1 MMKEKIVILGAG
13 ESGLG
18 TAILAKKQGFDV
30 FISDKG
36 SIAATT
42 KNIFDELEVVWE
54 EGTHSFS
61 KMSDANWIMKSPGI
75 PSNAPIV
82 RQLKL
87 IKIPVVS
94 EIEFAARYTTAK
106 LIGITGSNGKTTTS
120 LLTYHIL
127 IEAGFDVGLAGNIG
141 NSFARKVAENEH
153 EFYVLEISSF
163 QLDDINEFTLHIG
176 VITNVTPDHLDRYDL
191 DFNNYLISKLRI
203 TKNQK
208 QSDFLIFNSDDPI
221 LKPVV
226 KESLTEAKLHG
237 FGFEASGFNKTHY
250 TSDQITIETEKEKT
264 MINTIEFPLSGRHN
278 LLNAMAASTIASIL
292 QVSKATIRE
301 SLLNFK
307 GAPHRLEPVLKIQ
320 NISYIN
326 DSKATNV
333 NSVFYALDSMKSTT
347 VWIVGG
353 VDKGNDYES
362 LLPLVRE
369 KVKGII
375 CLGIDNH
382 KLLEVFGPVIDII
395 VETQSMSEAVK
406 IAHKIAQKN
415 DQVLLS
421 PACASFDLFKNYE
434 DRGEQFKVAVSNL

>member
-1 MMKEKIVILGAG
+1 MKEKIVILGAG

-30 FISDKG
+30 FVSDQVA
-36 SIAATT
+36 ITATAKKT
-42 KNIFDELEVVWE
+42 FDELEVVWE
-54 EGTHSFS
+54 EGMHSFS

-75 PSNAPIV
+75 PSNALIV
-82 RQLKL
+82 SQLKL

-94 EIEFAARYTTAK
+94 EIEFAARYTSAT

-141 NSFARKVAENEH
+141 NSFARKVAENDH
-153 EFYVLEISSF
+153 EYYVLEISSF
-163 QLDDINEFTLHIG
+163 QLDDIHEFTPHIG
-176 VITNVTPDHLDRYDL
+176 VITNVTPDHLDRYDH
-191 DFNNYLISKLRI
+191 DFNNYLKSKLRI

-208 QSDFLIFNSDDPI
+208 QRDFLIFNSDDPI

-237 FGFEASGFNKTHY
+237 FGFEASVLNNTHY

-278 LLNAMAASTIASIL
+278 LLNAMAASTIASLL
-292 QVSKATIRE
+292 QISKATIRE

-326 DSKATNV
+326 DSKATNI
-333 NSVFYALDSMKSTT
+333 NSVFYALESMKSST

-353 VDKGNDYES
+353 VDKGNDYEA

-369 KVKGII
+369 KVKGIV

-406 IAHKIAQKN
+406 IAHKIAQKD

-434 DRGEQFKVAVSNL
+434 DRGDQFKEAVRNL

>member
-1 MMKEKIVILGAG
+1 MNEKIVILGAG

-30 FISDKG
+30 FVSDQGAIS
-36 SIAATT
+36 ATAKKT
-42 KNIFDELEVVWE
+42 FDELHVVWE
-54 EGTHSFS
+54 EGMHSFS
-61 KMSDANWIMKSPGI
+61 KMLDANWIMKSPGI
-75 PSNAPIV
+75 PSNTPIV
-82 RQLKL
+82 SQLKL

-94 EIEFAARYTTAK
+94 EIEFAARYTSAT
-106 LIGITGSNGKTTTS
+106 LIGVTGSNGKTTTS

-141 NSFARKVAENEH
+141 NSFAREVAENDH
-153 EFYVLEISSF
+153 EYYVLEISSF
-163 QLDDINEFTLHIG
+163 QLDDIHEFTPHIG
-176 VITNVTPDHLDRYDL
+176 VITNVTPDHLDRYNYDI
-191 DFNNYLISKLRI
+191 NNYLKSKLKI
-203 TKNQK
+203 TKNQR
-208 QSDFLIFNSDDPI
+208 QRDFLIFNSDDPI

-226 KESLTEAKLHG
+226 KESPTEAKLHG
-237 FGFEASGFNKTHY
+237 FGFETSDLNKTHY

-278 LLNAMAASTIASIL
+278 LLNAMAASTIASLL
-292 QVSKATIRE
+292 QISKATIRE

-320 NISYIN
+320 NIRYIN
-326 DSKATNV
+326 DSKATNI
-333 NSVFYALDSMKSTT
+333 NSVFYALESMKSST

-353 VDKGNDYES
+353 VDKGNDYEA

-406 IAHKIAQKN
+406 IAHKIAQKD

-421 PACASFDLFKNYE
+421 PACASFDLFKNYK
-434 DRGEQFKVAVSNL
+434 DRGNQFKEAVRNL

>member
-1 MMKEKIVILGAG
+1 MNEKIVILGAG

-30 FISDKG
+30 FVSDQGAIS
-36 SIAATT
+36 ATAKKT
-42 KNIFDELEVVWE
+42 FDELHVVWE
-54 EGTHSFS
+54 EGMHSFS

-75 PSNAPIV
+75 PSNTPIV
-82 RQLKL
+82 SQLKL

-94 EIEFAARYTTAK
+94 EIEFAARYTSAT
-106 LIGITGSNGKTTTS
+106 LIGVTGSNGKTTTS

-141 NSFARKVAENEH
+141 NSFAREVAENDH
-153 EFYVLEISSF
+153 KYYVLEISSF
-163 QLDDINEFTLHIG
+163 QLDDIHEFTPHIG
-176 VITNVTPDHLDRYDL
+176 VITNVTPDHLDRYNYDI
-191 DFNNYLISKLRI
+191 NNYLKSKLKI
-203 TKNQK
+203 TKNQR
-208 QSDFLIFNSDDPI
+208 QRDFLIFNSDDPI

-237 FGFEASGFNKTHY
+237 FGFETSDLNKTHY

-264 MINTIEFPLSGRHN
+264 MINTLEFPLSGRHN
-278 LLNAMAASTIASIL
+278 LLNAMAASTIASLL
-292 QVSKATIRE
+292 QISKATIRE

-320 NISYIN
+320 NIRYIN
-326 DSKATNV
+326 DSKATNI
-333 NSVFYALDSMKSTT
+333 NSVFYALESMKSST

-353 VDKGNDYES
+353 VDKGNDYEA

-369 KVKGII
+369 KVKGIV

-406 IAHKIAQKN
+406 IAHKIAQKD

-421 PACASFDLFKNYE
+421 PACASFDLFKNYK
-434 DRGEQFKVAVSNL
+434 DRGNQFKEAVRNL

>member
-1 MMKEKIVILGAG
+1 MKEKIVILGAG

-18 TAILAKKQGFDV
+18 TAILAKKQGYDV
-30 FISDKG
+30 FVSEQGAIKVT
-36 SIAATT
+36 AKKT
-42 KNIFDELEVVWE
+42 FDELDVVWE
-54 EGTHSFS
+54 EGMHSFS

-82 RQLKL
+82 SQLKL

-94 EIEFAARYTTAK
+94 EIEFAARYTSAT
-106 LIGITGSNGKTTTS
+106 LIGVTGSNGKTTTS

-141 NSFARKVAENEH
+141 NSFARKVAENDH
-153 EFYVLEISSF
+153 EYYVLEISSF
-163 QLDDINEFTLHIG
+163 QLDDIHEFTPHIG
-176 VITNVTPDHLDRYDL
+176 VITNVTPDHLDRYDHN
-191 DFNNYLISKLRI
+191 FNNYLKSKLRI

-208 QSDFLIFNSDDPI
+208 QRDFLIFNSDDPI

-237 FGFEASGFNKTHY
+237 FGFEASGLNRTHY
-250 TSDQITIETEKEKT
+250 TSDKITIETEKEKT
-264 MINTIEFPLSGRHN
+264 MINTLEFPLSGRHN
-278 LLNAMAASTIASIL
+278 LLNAMAASTIASLL
-292 QVSKATIRE
+292 QISKATIRE

-326 DSKATNV
+326 DSKATNI
-333 NSVFYALDSMKSTT
+333 NSVFYALESMKSST

-353 VDKGNDYES
+353 VDKGNDYEV

-406 IAHKIAQKN
+406 IAHKIAQKD

-434 DRGEQFKVAVSNL
+434 DRGDQFKEAVRNL

>member
-1 MMKEKIVILGAG
+1 MKEKIVILGAG

-30 FISDKG
+30 FVSEQGAIN
-36 SIAATT
+36 ATAKKT
-42 KNIFDELEVVWE
+42 FDELGVVWE
-54 EGTHSFS
+54 EGMHSFS
-61 KMSDANWIMKSPGI
+61 KMSNANWIMKSPGI

-82 RQLKL
+82 SQLKL
-87 IKIPVVS
+87 IKTPVVS
-94 EIEFAARYTTAK
+94 EIEFAARYTSAT
-106 LIGITGSNGKTTTS
+106 LIGVTGSNGKTTTS

-141 NSFARKVAENEH
+141 NSFAREVAENDH
-153 EFYVLEISSF
+153 EYYVLEISSF
-163 QLDDINEFTLHIG
+163 QLDDIHEFTPHIG
-176 VITNVTPDHLDRYDL
+176 VITNVTPDHLDRYDHN
-191 DFNNYLISKLRI
+191 FNNYLKSKLRI

-208 QSDFLIFNSDDPI
+208 QRDFLIFNSDDPI

-226 KESLTEAKLHG
+226 KELLTEAKLHG
-237 FGFEASGFNKTHY
+237 FGFEASGLNKTHY
-250 TSDQITIETEKEKT
+250 TSDKITIETEKEKT
-264 MINTIEFPLSGRHN
+264 MINTLEFPLSGRHN
-278 LLNAMAASTIASIL
+278 LLNAMAASTIASLL
-292 QVSKATIRE
+292 QISKATIRE

-326 DSKATNV
+326 DSKATNI
-333 NSVFYALDSMKSTT
+333 NSVFYALESMKSST

-353 VDKGNDYES
+353 VDKGNDYEV

-406 IAHKIAQKN
+406 IAHKIAQKD

-434 DRGEQFKVAVSNL
+434 DRGDQFKEAVRNL

>member
-1 MMKEKIVILGAG
+1 MKEKIVILGAG

-30 FISDKG
+30 FVSEQGAIN
-36 SIAATT
+36 ATAKKT
-42 KNIFDELEVVWE
+42 FDELGVVWE
-54 EGTHSFS
+54 EGMHSFS
-61 KMSDANWIMKSPGI
+61 KMSNANWIMKSPGI

-82 RQLKL
+82 SQLKL
-87 IKIPVVS
+87 IKTPVVS
-94 EIEFAARYTTAK
+94 EIEFAARYTSAT
-106 LIGITGSNGKTTTS
+106 LIGVTGSNGKTTTS

-141 NSFARKVAENEH
+141 NSFAREVAENDH
-153 EFYVLEISSF
+153 EYYVLEISSF
-163 QLDDINEFTLHIG
+163 QLDDIHEFTPHIG
-176 VITNVTPDHLDRYDL
+176 VITNVTPDHLDRYDHN
-191 DFNNYLISKLRI
+191 FNNYLKSKLRI

-208 QSDFLIFNSDDPI
+208 QRDFLIFNSDDPI

-237 FGFEASGFNKTHY
+237 FGFEASGLNKTHY
-250 TSDQITIETEKEKT
+250 TSDKITIETEKEKT
-264 MINTIEFPLSGRHN
+264 MINTLEFPLSGRHN
-278 LLNAMAASTIASIL
+278 LLNAMAASTIASLL
-292 QVSKATIRE
+292 QISKATIRE

-326 DSKATNV
+326 DSKATNI
-333 NSVFYALDSMKSTT
+333 NSVFYALESMKSST

-353 VDKGNDYES
+353 VDKGNDYEV

-406 IAHKIAQKN
+406 IAHKIAQKD

-434 DRGEQFKVAVSNL
+434 DRGDQFKEAVRNL

>member
-1 MMKEKIVILGAG
+1 MKEKIVILGAG

-30 FISDKG
+30 FVSEQGAIN
-36 SIAATT
+36 ATAKKT
-42 KNIFDELEVVWE
+42 FDELDVVWE
-54 EGTHSFS
+54 EGMHSFS

-82 RQLKL
+82 SQLKL
-87 IKIPVVS
+87 IKTPVVS
-94 EIEFAARYTTAK
+94 EIEFAARYTSAT
-106 LIGITGSNGKTTTS
+106 LIGVTGSNGKTTTS

-141 NSFARKVAENEH
+141 NSFAREVAENDH
-153 EFYVLEISSF
+153 EYYVLEISSF
-163 QLDDINEFTLHIG
+163 QLDDIHEFTPHIG
-176 VITNVTPDHLDRYDL
+176 VITNVTPDHLDRYDHN
-191 DFNNYLISKLRI
+191 FNNYLKSKLRI

-208 QSDFLIFNSDDPI
+208 QRDFLIFNSDDPI

-237 FGFEASGFNKTHY
+237 FGFEASGLNKTHY
-250 TSDQITIETEKEKT
+250 TSDKITIETEKEKT
-264 MINTIEFPLSGRHN
+264 MINTLEFPLSGRHN
-278 LLNAMAASTIASIL
+278 LLNAMAASTIASLL
-292 QVSKATIRE
+292 QISKATIRE

-326 DSKATNV
+326 DSKATNI
-333 NSVFYALDSMKSTT
+333 NSVFYALESMKSST

-353 VDKGNDYES
+353 VDKGNDYEV

-406 IAHKIAQKN
+406 IAHKIAQKD

-434 DRGEQFKVAVSNL
+434 DRGDQFKEAVRNL

>member
-1 MMKEKIVILGAG
+1 MKEKIVILGAG

-30 FISDKG
+30 FVSDQGAIS
-36 SIAATT
+36 ATAKKT
-42 KNIFDELEVVWE
+42 FDELHVVWE
-54 EGTHSFS
+54 EGMHSFS

-75 PSNAPIV
+75 PSNTPIV
-82 RQLKL
+82 SQLKL

-94 EIEFAARYTTAK
+94 EIEFAARYTSAT
-106 LIGITGSNGKTTTS
+106 LIGVTGSNGKTTTS

-141 NSFARKVAENEH
+141 NSFAREVAENDH
-153 EFYVLEISSF
+153 KYYVLEISSF
-163 QLDDINEFTLHIG
+163 QLDDIHEFTPHIG
-176 VITNVTPDHLDRYDL
+176 VITNVTPDHLDRYNYDI
-191 DFNNYLISKLRI
+191 NNYLKSKLKI

-208 QSDFLIFNSDDPI
+208 QCDFLIFNSDDPI

-226 KESLTEAKLHG
+226 KESPTEAKLHG
-237 FGFEASGFNKTHY
+237 FGFEASDLNKTHY

-278 LLNAMAASTIASIL
+278 LLNAMAASTIASLL
-292 QVSKATIRE
+292 QISKATIRE

-326 DSKATNV
+326 DSKATNI
-333 NSVFYALDSMKSTT
+333 NSVFYALESMKSST

-353 VDKGNDYES
+353 VDKGNDYEA

-406 IAHKIAQKN
+406 IAHKIAQKD

-421 PACASFDLFKNYE
+421 PACASFDLFKNYK
-434 DRGEQFKVAVSNL
+434 DRGNQFKEAVRNL

>member
-1 MMKEKIVILGAG
+1 MNEKIVILGAG

-30 FISDKG
+30 FVSDQGAIS
-36 SIAATT
+36 ATAKKT
-42 KNIFDELEVVWE
+42 FDELHVVWE
-54 EGTHSFS
+54 EGMHSFS
-61 KMSDANWIMKSPGI
+61 KMLDANWIMKSPGI
-75 PSNAPIV
+75 PSNTPIV
-82 RQLKL
+82 SQLKL

-94 EIEFAARYTTAK
+94 EIEFAARYTSAT
-106 LIGITGSNGKTTTS
+106 LIGVTGSNGKTTTS

-141 NSFARKVAENEH
+141 NSFAREVAENDH
-153 EFYVLEISSF
+153 EYYVLEISSF
-163 QLDDINEFTLHIG
+163 QLDDIHEFTPHIG
-176 VITNVTPDHLDRYDL
+176 VITNVTPDHLDRYNYDI
-191 DFNNYLISKLRI
+191 NNYLKSKLKI

-208 QSDFLIFNSDDPI
+208 QCDFLIFNSDDPI

-226 KESLTEAKLHG
+226 KESPTEAKLHG
-237 FGFEASGFNKTHY
+237 FGFEASDLNKTHY

-278 LLNAMAASTIASIL
+278 LLNAMAASTIASLL
-292 QVSKATIRE
+292 QISKATIRE
-301 SLLNFK
+301 SLLSFK

-320 NISYIN
+320 NIRYIN
-326 DSKATNV
+326 DSKATNI
-333 NSVFYALDSMKSTT
+333 NSVFYALESMKSST

-353 VDKGNDYES
+353 VDKGNDYEV

-406 IAHKIAQKN
+406 IAHKIAQKD

-421 PACASFDLFKNYE
+421 PACASFDLFKNYK
-434 DRGEQFKVAVSNL
+434 DRGNQFKEAVRNL

>member
-1 MMKEKIVILGAG
+1 MNEKIVILGAG

-30 FISDKG
+30 FVSDQGAIS
-36 SIAATT
+36 ATAKKT
-42 KNIFDELEVVWE
+42 FDELHVVWE
-54 EGTHSFS
+54 EGMHSFS
-61 KMSDANWIMKSPGI
+61 KMLDANWIMKSPGI
-75 PSNAPIV
+75 PSNTPIV
-82 RQLKL
+82 SQLKL

-94 EIEFAARYTTAK
+94 EIEFAARYTSAT
-106 LIGITGSNGKTTTS
+106 LIGVTGSNGKTTTS

-141 NSFARKVAENEH
+141 NSFAREVAENDH
-153 EFYVLEISSF
+153 EYYVLEISSF
-163 QLDDINEFTLHIG
+163 QLDDIHEFTPHIG
-176 VITNVTPDHLDRYDL
+176 VITNVTPDHLDRYNYDI
-191 DFNNYLISKLRI
+191 NNYLKSKLKI
-203 TKNQK
+203 TKNQR
-208 QSDFLIFNSDDPI
+208 QRDFLIFNSDDPI

-226 KESLTEAKLHG
+226 KESPTEAKLHG
-237 FGFEASGFNKTHY
+237 FGFEASDLNKTHY

-278 LLNAMAASTIASIL
+278 LLNAMAASTIASLL
-292 QVSKATIRE
+292 QISKATIRE

-326 DSKATNV
+326 DSKATNI
-333 NSVFYALDSMKSTT
+333 NSVFYALESMKSST

-353 VDKGNDYES
+353 VDKGNDYEA

-369 KVKGII
+369 KVKGIV

-406 IAHKIAQKN
+406 IAHKIAQKD

-421 PACASFDLFKNYE
+421 PACASFDLFKNYK
-434 DRGEQFKVAVSNL
+434 DRGNQFKEAVRNL

>member
-1 MMKEKIVILGAG
+1 MNEKIVILGAG

-30 FISDKG
+30 FVSDQGAIS
-36 SIAATT
+36 ATAKKT
-42 KNIFDELEVVWE
+42 FDELHVVWE
-54 EGTHSFS
+54 EGMHSFS
-61 KMSDANWIMKSPGI
+61 KMLDANWIMKSPGI
-75 PSNAPIV
+75 PSNTPIV
-82 RQLKL
+82 SQLKL

-94 EIEFAARYTTAK
+94 EIEFAARYTSAT
-106 LIGITGSNGKTTTS
+106 LIGVTGSNGKTTTS

-141 NSFARKVAENEH
+141 NSFAREVAENDH
-153 EFYVLEISSF
+153 EYYVLEISSF
-163 QLDDINEFTLHIG
+163 QLDDIHEFTPHIG
-176 VITNVTPDHLDRYDL
+176 VITNVTPDHLDRYNYDI
-191 DFNNYLISKLRI
+191 NNYLKSKLKI

-208 QSDFLIFNSDDPI
+208 QCDFLIFNSDDPI

-226 KESLTEAKLHG
+226 KESPTEAKLHG
-237 FGFEASGFNKTHY
+237 FGFEASDLNKTHY

-264 MINTIEFPLSGRHN
+264 MINTLEFPLSGRHN
-278 LLNAMAASTIASIL
+278 LLNAMAASTIASLL
-292 QVSKATIRE
+292 QISKATIRE

-326 DSKATNV
+326 DSKATNI
-333 NSVFYALDSMKSTT
+333 NSVFYALESMKSST

-353 VDKGNDYES
+353 VDKGNDYEA

-406 IAHKIAQKN
+406 IAHKIAQKD

-421 PACASFDLFKNYE
+421 PACASFDLFKNYK
-434 DRGEQFKVAVSNL
+434 DRGNQFKEAVRNL

>member
-1 MMKEKIVILGAG
+1 MKEKIVILGAG

-30 FISDKG
+30 FVSDQGAIS
-36 SIAATT
+36 ATAKKT
-42 KNIFDELEVVWE
+42 FDELHVVWE
-54 EGTHSFS
+54 EGMHSFS
-61 KMSDANWIMKSPGI
+61 KMLDANWIMKSPGI
-75 PSNAPIV
+75 PSNTPIV
-82 RQLKL
+82 SQLKL

-94 EIEFAARYTTAK
+94 EIEFAARYTSAT
-106 LIGITGSNGKTTTS
+106 LIGVTGSNGKTTTS

-141 NSFARKVAENEH
+141 NSFAREVAENDH
-153 EFYVLEISSF
+153 EYYVLEISSF
-163 QLDDINEFTLHIG
+163 QLDDIHEFTPHIG
-176 VITNVTPDHLDRYDL
+176 VITNVTPDHLDRYNYDI
-191 DFNNYLISKLRI
+191 NNYLKSKLKI

-208 QSDFLIFNSDDPI
+208 QCDFLIFNSDDPI

-226 KESLTEAKLHG
+226 KESPTEAKLHG
-237 FGFEASGFNKTHY
+237 FGFEASDLNKTHY

-278 LLNAMAASTIASIL
+278 LLNAMAASTIASLL
-292 QVSKATIRE
+292 QISKATIRE

-326 DSKATNV
+326 DSKATNI
-333 NSVFYALDSMKSTT
+333 NSVFYALESMKSST

-353 VDKGNDYES
+353 VDKGNDYEV

-406 IAHKIAQKN
+406 IAHKIAQKDN
-415 DQVLLS
+415 QVLLS

-434 DRGEQFKVAVSNL
+434 DRGDQFKEAVRNL

>member
-1 MMKEKIVILGAG
+1 MKEKIVILGAG

-18 TAILAKKQGFDV
+18 TAILAKKQGYDV
-30 FISDKG
+30 FVSEQGAIKVT
-36 SIAATT
+36 AKKT
-42 KNIFDELEVVWE
+42 FDELDVVWE
-54 EGTHSFS
+54 EGMHSFS
-61 KMSDANWIMKSPGI
+61 KMSNANWIMKSPGI

-82 RQLKL
+82 SQLKL
-87 IKIPVVS
+87 IKTPVVS
-94 EIEFAARYTTAK
+94 EIEFAARYTSAT
-106 LIGITGSNGKTTTS
+106 LIGVTGSNGKTTTS

-141 NSFARKVAENEH
+141 NSFAREVAENDH
-153 EFYVLEISSF
+153 EYYVLEISSF
-163 QLDDINEFTLHIG
+163 QLDDIHEFTPHIG
-176 VITNVTPDHLDRYDL
+176 VITNVTPDHLDRYDHN
-191 DFNNYLISKLRI
+191 FNDYLKSKLRI

-208 QSDFLIFNSDDPI
+208 QRDFLIFNSDDPI

-237 FGFEASGFNKTHY
+237 FGFEASGLNKTHY
-250 TSDQITIETEKEKT
+250 TSDKITIETEKEKT
-264 MINTIEFPLSGRHN
+264 MINTLEFPLSGRHN
-278 LLNAMAASTIASIL
+278 LLNAMAASTIASLL
-292 QVSKATIRE
+292 QISKATIRE

-326 DSKATNV
+326 DSKATNI
-333 NSVFYALDSMKSTT
+333 NSVFYALESMKSST

-353 VDKGNDYES
+353 VDKGNDYEV

-406 IAHKIAQKN
+406 IAHKIAQKD

-434 DRGEQFKVAVSNL
+434 DRGDQFKEAVRNL

>member
-1 MMKEKIVILGAG
+1 MKEKIVILGAG

-30 FISDKG
+30 FVSDQGAIS
-36 SIAATT
+36 ATAKKT
-42 KNIFDELEVVWE
+42 FDELHVVWE
-54 EGTHSFS
+54 EGMHSFS
-61 KMSDANWIMKSPGI
+61 KMLDANWIMKSPGI
-75 PSNAPIV
+75 PSNTPIV
-82 RQLKL
+82 SQLKL

-94 EIEFAARYTTAK
+94 EIEFAARYTSAT
-106 LIGITGSNGKTTTS
+106 LIGVTGSNGKTTTS

-141 NSFARKVAENEH
+141 NSFAREVAENDH
-153 EFYVLEISSF
+153 EYYVLEISSF
-163 QLDDINEFTLHIG
+163 QLDDIHEFTPHIG
-176 VITNVTPDHLDRYDL
+176 VITNVTPDHLDRYNYDI
-191 DFNNYLISKLRI
+191 NNYLKSKLKI

-208 QSDFLIFNSDDPI
+208 QCDFLIFNSDDPI

-226 KESLTEAKLHG
+226 KESPTEAKLHG
-237 FGFEASGFNKTHY
+237 FGFEASDLNKTHY

-278 LLNAMAASTIASIL
+278 LLNAMAASTIASLL
-292 QVSKATIRE
+292 QISKATIRE

-326 DSKATNV
+326 DSKATNI
-333 NSVFYALDSMKSTT
+333 NSVFYALESMKSST

-353 VDKGNDYES
+353 VDKGNDYEV

-406 IAHKIAQKN
+406 IAHKIAQKD

-434 DRGEQFKVAVSNL
+434 DRGDQFKEAVRNL

>member
-1 MMKEKIVILGAG
+1 MKEKIVILGAG

-30 FISDKG
+30 FVSEQGAIN
-36 SIAATT
+36 ATAKKT
-42 KNIFDELEVVWE
+42 FDELNVVWE
-54 EGTHSFS
+54 EGMHSFS
-61 KMSDANWIMKSPGI
+61 KMSNANWIMKSPGI

-82 RQLKL
+82 SQLKL
-87 IKIPVVS
+87 IKTPVVS
-94 EIEFAARYTTAK
+94 EIEFAARYTSAT
-106 LIGITGSNGKTTTS
+106 LIGVTGSNGKTTTS

-141 NSFARKVAENEH
+141 NSFAREVAENDH
-153 EFYVLEISSF
+153 EYYVLEISSF
-163 QLDDINEFTLHIG
+163 QLDDIHEFTPHIG
-176 VITNVTPDHLDRYDL
+176 VITNVTPDHLDRYDHN
-191 DFNNYLISKLRI
+191 FNNYLKSKLRI

-208 QSDFLIFNSDDPI
+208 QRDFLIFNSDDPI

-237 FGFEASGFNKTHY
+237 FGFEASGLNKTHY
-250 TSDQITIETEKEKT
+250 TSDKITIETEKEKT
-264 MINTIEFPLSGRHN
+264 MINTLEFPLSGRHN
-278 LLNAMAASTIASIL
+278 LLNAMAASTIASLL
-292 QVSKATIRE
+292 QISKATIRE

-326 DSKATNV
+326 DSKATNI
-333 NSVFYALDSMKSTT
+333 NSVFYALESMKSST

-353 VDKGNDYES
+353 VDKGNDYEV

-406 IAHKIAQKN
+406 IAHKIAQKD

-434 DRGEQFKVAVSNL
+434 DRGDQFKEAVRNL